1 MLIVFAEQ
9 GLTIESVKEE
19 PERLTIYIS
28 VPEDGYHRNVHGEV
42 MAGKVLARR
51 FKEVMLDMGAKRLTV
66 KAKIRSG
73 DIWTEEKAKTAE
85 LKMRKQLFGSQY

>member
-9 GLTIESVKEE
+9 GLIIESVKEE
-19 PERLTIYIS
+19 PESLTIYIS
-28 VPEDGYHRNVHGEV
+28 VPEDGYHADVHGEI

-51 FKEVMLDMGAKRLTV
+51 FKEIMFDMGVKRLTV
-66 KAKIRSG
+66 KSKIRKG
-73 DIWTEEKAKTAE
+73 DIWTEEKAKAAE